1 MELDFF
7 IKGRETLFG
16 SEYSYQDSDYIS
28 FGVPYDLTSTYR
40 IGSRYGPRAVREA
53 SGNIELNS
61 VVNPFSSIE
70 NLKLHDL
77 GDVIFC
83 YRLSRML
90 RRVYN
95 VVRLIISSG
104 KTPIMLGGEHTFTL
118 PAILAILRRT
128 QKVTLV
134 ILDAHFDLRS
144 EYLDLKICHATYL
157 YHLLRR
163 AKSRGWEIEVAVIG
177 VRAYDK
183 EELDNVESFGVEY
196 FTAPNVV
203 REREDIRKRI
213 NELTEDKM
221 VYLSVDVDVLD
232 PAYAPGVGN
241 PEPLGLSLL
250 DALEVINS
258 ISPSASLA
266 GLDVMEVSPLYD
278 KGESSLAA
286 ARLLAEVLALFSM
299 RRVKA

>member
-16 SEYSYQDSDYIS
+16 SEYNYRDSDYIA

-61 VVNPFSSIE
+61 VVNPPSSIKS
-70 NLKLHDL
+70 LKLHDL

-83 YRLSRML
+83 YRLSSML
-90 RRVYN
+90 KRVYN

-118 PAILAILRRT
+118 PAVLAILRRT
-128 QKVTLV
+128 KEVTLI
-134 ILDAHFDLRS
+134 ILDAHFDIRS
-144 EYLDLKICHATYL
+144 EYLDLRICHATYL

-163 AKSRGWEIEVAVIG
+163 ARRVGGVIEVAVIG
-177 VRAYDK
+177 VRSYDK
-183 EELDNVESFGVEY
+183 EELDNVDSLGVEY
-196 FTAPNVV
+196 FTAPRVV
-203 REREDIRKRI
+203 RGREDTRRRI
-213 NELTEDKM
+213 KELTEDKM

-232 PAYAPGVGN
+232 PAYAPGVSN
-241 PEPLGLSLL
+241 PEPLGLSPL
-250 DALEVINS
+250 DAVEIINS
-258 ISPSASLA
+258 ISPSACLA
-266 GLDVMEVSPLYD
+266 GLDVMEISPLYD
-278 KGESSLAA
+278 KG
-286 ARLLAEVLALFSM
+286 
-299 RRVKA
+299 